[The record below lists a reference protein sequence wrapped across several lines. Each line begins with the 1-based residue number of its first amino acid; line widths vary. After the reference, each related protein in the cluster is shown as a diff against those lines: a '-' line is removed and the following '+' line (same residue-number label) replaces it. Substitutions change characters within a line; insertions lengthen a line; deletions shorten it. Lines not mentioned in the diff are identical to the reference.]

1 MRKLVLILFMFFSFL
16 SFAQKFKYKNQEVL
30 VDGNIWLKYDGCG
43 GFNTF
48 CSLSNT
54 ISGDEILF
62 IKVIRVS
69 GAESITAANPS
80 GDLVYF
86 EVSFLGLNKK
96 IELQKSYKSI
106 VELLYKS
113 KVVNDDQ
120 TLNEDKVNLLVEK
133 YGTDFS
139 DRLNKANN
147 GQTIIINN
155 NNQTPKKSG
164 VNINIGG

>member
-1 MRKLVLILFMFFSFL
+1 MKKLVLIVFIFFSFF
-16 SFAQKFKYKNQEVL
+16 SFAQKFKYNNQEVL
-30 VDGNIWLKYDGCG
+30 VDGNVWLKFDGCG

-54 ISGDEILF
+54 TSGDEIIF
-62 IKVIRVS
+62 IKVIRVP
-69 GAESITAANPS
+69 GAESRTASNSS
-80 GDLVYF
+80 GDLVYY

-106 VELLYKS
+106 VELLYKA
-113 KVVNDDQ
+113 KVVSDDQ
-120 TLNEDKVNLLVEK
+120 TLNEDKVNLLIEK
-133 YGTDFS
+133 YGTEFS
-139 DRLNKANN
+139 DRLNKSNN

-155 NNQTPKKSG
+155 NQEPKKSG